1 MKYLITESKL
11 ENTITNYLN
20 ELFDIDN
27 INMTHPIEDNEVTD
41 DWSEDENRVLFYIG
55 DYDNDDDKTCFRWY
69 GKMYFDNLF
78 LRERAPLVYIEH
90 GYAQKLNG
98 YFGDLWHEPFK
109 KWFRYHF
116 EYPIKTVE

>member
-55 DYDNDDDKTCFRWY
+55 DYDNDNTCFRWY

-90 GYAQKLNG
+90 EYTEKLNG
-98 YFGDLWHEPFK
+98 YFGNLWHEPFK
-109 KWFRYHF
+109 KWFKHNF
-116 EYPIKTVE
+116 NFPIKTIE

>member
-11 ENTITNYLN
+11 ENTITSYLN

-27 INMTHPIEDNEVTD
+27 ISMTHPIEDNEVTD
-41 DWSEDENRVLFYIG
+41 DWWEDESRLLFYIG
-55 DYDNDDDKTCFRWY
+55 DYDNDDTCFRWY
-69 GKMYFDNLF
+69 DKMYFDNLY
-78 LRERAPLVYIEH
+78 LREKAPIVDIEEE
-90 GYAQKLNG
+90 YKQKLNG